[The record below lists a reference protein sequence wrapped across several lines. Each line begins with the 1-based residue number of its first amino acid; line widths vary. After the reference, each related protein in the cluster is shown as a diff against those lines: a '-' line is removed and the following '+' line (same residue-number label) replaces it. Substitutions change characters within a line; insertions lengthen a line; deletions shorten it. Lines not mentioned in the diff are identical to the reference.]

1 MTRPGWETIN
11 AYVDGELSPVE
22 AAQVAAAVAQDR
34 ELASQV
40 AILARLKAETAMLKR
55 EPDRTLLPAAT
66 VRRRHW
72 IATASTGAVMAAV
85 ILLGLMLVHRDTQT
99 QQASPAWLQPA
110 RALHTQWIRQGIDG
124 ADLRATPAARA
135 ALGTQATA
143 VPWVPDL
150 RAINLRQHGV
160 HQVDTAQDGVVHVG
174 YTGPRGCMLSFLTWP
189 GEHALAPEPRRFGDG
204 ADAAWA
210 WRVGDI
216 GYLLLAT
223 RMAPERLAVV
233 VELVHEATLR
243 RAPPGPEAQRQY
255 LASRRATASCQT

>member
-1 MTRPGWETIN
+1 MARPGWETVN

-22 AAQVAAAVAQDR
+22 AAQVAAAVARDR

-55 EPDRTLLPAAT
+55 APDRSRLPAAT
-66 VRRRHW
+66 VRKRPW
-72 IATASTGAVMAAV
+72 IVTASAGAVTAAV
-85 ILLGLMLVHRDTQT
+85 ILVSLMLVHRDTQL
-99 QQASPAWLQPA
+99 ASPAWLLPA
-110 RALHTQWIRQGIDG
+110 RALHTQWVRQGID
-124 ADLRATPAARA
+124 AAALRATPAPWA
-135 ALGTQATA
+135 AHATQAFA

-150 RAINLRQHGV
+150 RAINLRQHSV

-174 YTGPRGCMLSFLTWP
+174 YTGPRGCMLSFVTWR
-189 GEHALAPEPRRFGDG
+189 GEHALASEPQRFGDG

-233 VELVHEATLR
+233 VEVVHEATLR

-255 LASRRATASCQT
+255 LASRRTTAPCQT

>member
-1 MTRPGWETIN
+1 MAGPGRETIN

-22 AAQVAAAVAQDR
+22 AAQVAAAVARDR

-55 EPDRTLLPAAT
+55 APDRSLLPVAKP
-66 VRRRHW
+66 RRWHRV
-72 IATASTGAVMAAV
+72 ATASAGAVTAAV
-85 ILLGLMLVHRDTQT
+85 ILLGLILVHRDM
-99 QQASPAWLQPA
+99 QQAAPAWLQPA
-110 RALHTQWIRQGIDG
+110 RALHTQWVRQGIDG
-124 ADLRATPAARA
+124 AGLRATPAARA
-135 ALGTQATA
+135 ARGRQALA
-143 VPWVPDL
+143 APWVPDL
-150 RAINLRQHGV
+150 RAINLRQHSV
-160 HQVDTAQDGVVHVG
+160 HQVDSAQHGLVHVG

-210 WRVGDI
+210 WRVGNT

-233 VELVHEATLR
+233 VEVVHEATLR
-243 RAPPGPEAQRQY
+243 RAPPGLEAQRQY
-255 LASRRATASCQT
+255 LASRRSTAPCQT